1 MKSCKTG
8 CDFLCLISDICV
20 ENVWNHV
27 SDLKPSLVA
36 SDLPPL
42 HRSGTSAISNMF
54 YTCQGLHFCHLAVA
68 PISLDSCLSP
78 QKYSKPC
85 LRVDIKPSLVAR
97 DLPPLEWHRR
107 HLWRTPSQPLMCHQ
121 TIFLQPRRQICA
133 KMCAISNKLCAISN
147 NFCAISNKLCACH
160 SVKGCLSTSWV
171 GTCVTWQL
179 RPSSY
184 LLPVFPIIKVFL
196 GSGMGY
202 LGRQRYLMDR
212 KWFYAFLLG
221 DRILQSCLSCKKWT
235 KWNLNDVQHI
245 WL

>member
-36 SDLPPL
+36 SDLPPP
-42 HRSGTSAISNMF
+42 HRSGTGAISNMF
-54 YTCQGLHFCHLAVA
+54 CTCQGLHFCHLAVA

-147 NFCAISNKLCACH
+147 NLCAISNKLCACH

-184 LLPVFPIIKVFL
+184 LLPVFPLKKSLPWLWNWISGQADIL
-196 GSGMGY
+196 G
-202 LGRQRYLMDR
+202 
-212 KWFYAFLLG
+212 
-221 DRILQSCLSCKKWT
+221 T
-235 KWNLNDVQHI
+235 
-245 WL
+245 